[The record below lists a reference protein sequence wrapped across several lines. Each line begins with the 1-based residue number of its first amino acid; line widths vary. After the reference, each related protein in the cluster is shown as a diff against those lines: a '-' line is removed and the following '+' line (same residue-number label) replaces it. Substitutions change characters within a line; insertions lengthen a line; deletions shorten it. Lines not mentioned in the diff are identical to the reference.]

1 MNPIVILVVGAAL
14 LLGWVG
20 IDRVYNPELPANK
33 KLDLETQD
41 KRTNWLVAIR
51 DLAFFFALS
60 FMFMA
65 ICVLVA
71 SLISALFF
79 PPPHTNFG
87 DAYEQALVSTSTG
100 SGPLNPATI
109 WGALITFI
117 ATVAAVYVSQ
127 RFIRGQNILDLGL
140 RPYKVAPLDVVAGLL
155 FGTIV
160 IAVIFFVERARGS
173 IIGVSGPTYDWGA
186 LAVYLLTFLLIAVS
200 EELVVRGYVLQVLNK
215 GWDGAVAVVGSSI
228 YWGLAHAINPGANV
242 IGILDIIVAGLI
254 FAYAYV
260 LSGHLWLPIAL
271 HLAWNFAE
279 GAIFGFP
286 VSGFVS
292 PNSVFQTYVTGPS
305 AITGGN
311 FGPEGSV
318 LMVLALAVAGALLF
332 GWSKVRQPPTPKPD
346 EPEK

>member
-20 IDRVYNPELPANK
+20 VDRVYNPELPANQ
-33 KLDLETQD
+33 KLDLESQD

-65 ICVLVA
+65 ICVLGA
-71 SLISALFF
+71 ALISASFF

-87 DAYEQALVSTSTG
+87 DAYEQAIISSSTG

-117 ATVAAVYVSQ
+117 STIAAVFISQ
-127 RFIRGQNILDLGL
+127 RFIRGKSVLDLGL
-140 RPYKVAPLDVVAGLL
+140 RPYKVAPLDVIAGLL
-155 FGTIV
+155 FGPIV
-160 IAVIFFVERARGS
+160 IAVIFFVERAQGS
-173 IIGVSGPTYDWGA
+173 IVGIGGPSYDWGA
-186 LAVYLLTFLLIAVS
+186 LVIYLLTFLLIAIS
-200 EELVVRGYVLQVLNK
+200 EELVVRGYVLQVLNT
-215 GWDGAVAVVGSSI
+215 GWNGSVAVIGSSI
-228 YWGLAHAINPGANV
+228 YWGLAHVLNPGSNIIAV
-242 IGILDIIVAGLI
+242 LDIIVAGLI

-286 VSGFVS
+286 VSGFLL
-292 PNSVFQTYVTGPS
+292 PNSVFQTYITGPT

-318 LMVLALAVAGALLF
+318 LMVLALALAGALLF
-332 GWSKVRQPPTPKPD
+332 GWSKVRQPPAPKPD